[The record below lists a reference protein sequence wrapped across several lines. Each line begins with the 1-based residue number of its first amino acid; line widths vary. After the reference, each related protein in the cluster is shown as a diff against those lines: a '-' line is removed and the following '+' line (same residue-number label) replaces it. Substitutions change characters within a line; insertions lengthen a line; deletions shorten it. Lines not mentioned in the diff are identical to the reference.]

1 MKEKIL
7 NLGFKRVPFS
17 SNCVEFQGKTPLK
30 QEVMRINFL
39 KSEKYEINLPGHS
52 ELEILTLHIM
62 SHTRK
67 ECWSRQIL
75 REPGEERMH
84 KWTGED

>member
-17 SNCVEFQGKTPLK
+17 SNFVESQGKTPLK

-39 KSEKYEINLPGHS
+39 KSEKSEIKLPAFS
-52 ELEILTLHIM
+52 EVEILTLHIT

-67 ECWSRQIL
+67 ECWSRRIL
-75 REPGEERMH
+75 REPGEEGIH